1 MVGVASNIFKIVVLA
16 ASANALLRVNG
27 AFVIAR
33 ATTKKHILELI
44 HTRVGEE
51 QGWIVVRHNRTRR
64 HNGVTGMLCEIIQ
77 KCFSN
82 VGGALHQAILEICG
96 YPAWHDAP
104 QFQATL
110 YRRQLENERHA

>member
-16 ASANALLRVNG
+16 TSANALLRVNG